1 MKKILIVDDDPQTT
15 TLLELLLSE
24 RGYETVSTTDSSKAI
39 QFANSANP
47 DLIILD
53 LMMPEPDGFK
63 VCRMLR
69 NDTHFIFTPILI
81 VTALDDTDS
90 RIVAFG
96 AGADDYLIKP
106 YDIDELASIIKTL
119 LQEDIE

>member
-39 QFANSANP
+39 QLANSTSP